1 MTNNLLLFLVSEV
14 IGRNII
20 RITGGKQV
28 NICLFENNSYTKPA
42 MDNFLDK
49 LNPSQKEAVVQTE
62 GPMLVI
68 AGAGSGKT
76 RVLTSKVR
84 YLLENRQVPFDE
96 IIAVTF
102 TNKAAR
108 EMADRIGTKMPWLG
122 TFHSLSAKF
131 LRKHIDKG
139 GIYKNDFVIID
150 SDDQKKIINNLL
162 KEFNYYTEKKAFH
175 FINFISKHK
184 NKGVT
189 PKLFNAQTN
198 DDFLYADVYQ
208 KYSDYLIKNN
218 LLDFD
223 DLLLQC
229 VQVLKNNDQVLKYYQ
244 QKIKYVLIDEYQ
256 DTNDVQYEFSYLLSG
271 YHKNITAVGD
281 GDQSIYSWRGANFK
295 NISRF
300 EKDFPRTRVVLLEEN
315 YRSTERI
322 LEAAN
327 QVIKNNSLRKEK
339 VLRANKSEGDPIS
352 VHIARTS
359 LAEAEYIAKKIKDND
374 YKYTDVAVVY
384 RTNGQSRQIEETFVK
399 RNIPYTLVGG
409 TRFYERK
416 EIKDI
421 ISYLQLI
428 ANPSNEHALN
438 RIINTPVR
446 GIGAASLN
454 KYKNYAAE
462 KGLNIW
468 HVLSE
473 KVDGVS
479 SRAANSVNNFVWMI
493 DNLKKHSEQNPV
505 NSLIE
510 KTIQMTRYRE
520 YLLGNFENAEDRIDN
535 LNELMAVAQEHPDFR
550 LTDFLTEVSLVSDVD
565 GYDEKKEAVT
575 LMTMHATKGL
585 EFPVVFISGVEE
597 GFLPHARSLTDEEK
611 EEERRLFYVG
621 ITRAMHKLYITAA
634 EQRTA
639 IGQTSYRLTSRFID
653 EIPLELIEEDNDHQG
668 GSTLEP
674 FSIGPE
680 RSYREE
686 SYTDIQLYPGDLI
699 QHSHFG
705 LCQILKLEPDRTASI
720 KLENGE
726 VKEVFLFAKNVVK
739 KI

>member
-1 MTNNLLLFLVSEV
+1 M
-14 IGRNII
+14 
-20 RITGGKQV
+20 
-28 NICLFENNSYTKPA
+28 PA
-42 MDNFLDK
+42 MDNFLEK
-49 LNPSQKEAVVQTE
+49 LNPSQKEAVINTE
-62 GPMLVI
+62 GPLLVI

-76 RVLTSKVR
+76 RVLTSKVK
-84 YLLENRQVPFDE
+84 YLLVNKNVAADE
-96 IIAVTF
+96 IVAVTF
-102 TNKAAR
+102 TNKAAK
-108 EMADRIGTKMPWLG
+108 EMASRIGTYLPWLG
-122 TFHSLSAKF
+122 TFHALSAKF
-131 LRKHIDKG
+131 LRKHIDKT
-139 GIYKNDFVIID
+139 GIYTNDFVIID
-150 SDDQKKIINNLL
+150 TDDQKKIINNII
-162 KEFNYYTEKKAFH
+162 KDANYYTDKKAFH
-175 FINFISKHK
+175 FISFISKQK
-184 NKGVT
+184 NRGIT
-189 PKLFNAQTN
+189 PQTFNPQTN
-198 DDFLYADVYQ
+198 DDFLLSDVYQ
-208 KYSDYLIKNN
+208 KYYEYLIRNN

-229 VQVLKNNDQVLKYYQ
+229 VALFKQNSELLQYYQ

-256 DTNDVQYEFSYLLSG
+256 DTNDVQYEFSSLLAG
-271 YHKNITAVGD
+271 FHKNITAVGD

-300 EKDFPRTRVVLLEEN
+300 EKDFPNTKIVLLEEN
-315 YRSTERI
+315 YRSTEMI

-327 QVIKNNSLRKEK
+327 QVIKNNTVRKEK
-339 VLRANKSEGDPIS
+339 ILRANKSKGDAIS

-359 LAEAEYIAKKIKDND
+359 LAEAEYIAKKIKDNN
-374 YKYTDVAVVY
+374 YNYNDVAVVY

-399 RNIPYTLVGG
+399 RNIPYALVGG

-428 ANPSNEHALN
+428 ANPNNELALT

-446 GIGAASLN
+446 GIGLTTIN
-454 KYKNYAAE
+454 KYKDYAQQNHLNLVSALAE
-462 KGLNIW
+462 K
-468 HVLSE
+468 VP
-473 KVDGVS
+473 GVS
-479 SRAANSVNNFVWMI
+479 SRAYNAVNNFSWI
-493 DNLKKHSEQNPV
+493 INELRDFGSKNKV

-510 KTIQMTRYRE
+510 KLIQLIKYRE

-535 LNELMAVAQEHPDFR
+535 LNELMAVAQEHPDFS
-550 LTDFLTEVSLVSDVD
+550 LTDFLTEISLVSDID
-565 GYDEKKEAVT
+565 NYDEKREAVT

-621 ITRAMHKLYITAA
+621 ITRAMQKLYITAA

-653 EIPLELIEEDNDHQG
+653 EISLDLIEEDNDHQSPDIFDPVFCRG
-668 GSTLEP
+668 KDS
-674 FSIGPE
+674 F
-680 RSYREE
+680 RED
-686 SYTDIQLYPGDLI
+686 SFTDIEIYPGDLI

-705 LCQILKLEPDRTASI
+705 ICQIMKLEPDRTASI

-739 KI
+739 KF